1 MLKRNKKWLKVIR
14 ISKNDSIFATEKL
27 RQEAARFG
35 RPEGFGIDLADG

>member
-27 RQEAARFG
+27 MQEADRFG
-35 RPEGFGIDLADG
+35 RPERFGIDLADG

>member
-27 RQEAARFG
+27 RQESDRFG